1 MTSRLPKKLWTII
14 KISYAQTNQPRKV
27 QKTKAM
33 VKCFL
38 SIQETQMHS
47 NSKLLGLK
55 QQKVVKRIHL
65 IVSIFKMI
73 VELELRSTKRTTHQH
88 QRIKINN
95 TSLSQIMVIEILWP
109 NKRRNIRFMSYHG
122 RCKVSC
128 AKKFTSK
135 ML

>member
-38 SIQETQMHS
+38 SIQEIQMHS
-47 NSKLLGLK
+47 NNKLHGHK
-55 QQKVVKRIHL
+55 QQRVVKRIHR

-73 VELELRSTKRTTHQH
+73 VELELRSTKLTTHQH
-88 QRIKINN
+88 QRIKTSK
-95 TSLSQIMVIEILWP
+95 TSLSQIMLIEILLL
-109 NKRRNIRFMSYHG
+109 NRRRNIRFMSCHG

-128 AKKFTSK
+128 GKKFISK